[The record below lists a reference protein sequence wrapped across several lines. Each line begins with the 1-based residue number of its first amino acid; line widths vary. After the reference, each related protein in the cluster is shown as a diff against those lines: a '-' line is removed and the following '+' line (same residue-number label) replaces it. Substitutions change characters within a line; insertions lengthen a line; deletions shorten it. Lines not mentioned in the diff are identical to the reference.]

1 MTFRY
6 FNKNQLS
13 ILGEAIEIAEDMT
26 SNYFRLS
33 LSQWQSHP
41 FEVKTFSNL
50 NLDIIK
56 DDAFALLKRYEKENG
71 EKQGQQ
77 NKIRQFY
84 IIFLQDN
91 QILKAIQ
98 RDRKLKLLPLL
109 AYIITHELVHIV
121 RFCKFQ
127 VMFDTQQK
135 DKRIKE
141 EKIVHKTTNEILRGL
156 SLPNLPYILG
166 SYKPDKINMDV
177 CV

>member
-6 FNKNQLS
+6 FNKNQLH

-41 FEVKTFSNL
+41 FEVKTFANL
-50 NLDIIK
+50 NGDIIK
-56 DDAFALLKRYEKENG
+56 DDAFALLKRYEKEND
-71 EKQGQQ
+71 EKWAQL

-91 QILKAIQ
+91 QILKAIR

-141 EKIVHKTTNEILRGL
+141 EEIVHKTTNEILREL